1 MRKIKIEWRKL
12 RVFRRLDE
20 LEAAV
25 ERIERHVGMR
35 EPAVMGVDVPS
46 HEKIGGGETAG
57 DGYGNPSQ
65 SPAAGG
71 MESVSER
78 SGEKVGDGYG
88 NPSQSPV
95 AGGMESVSARSGEKV
110 GDGYGNPSQS
120 PAAGGEKV
128 PTAEEIMMMWRYT
141 ADEIADMNRPVGGG
155 SR

>member
-12 RVFRRLDE
+12 RVFHRLDE

-25 ERIERHVGMR
+25 ERIERRVGMR
-35 EPAVMGVDVPS
+35 EPAVMGVDVS
-46 HEKIGGGETAG
+46 SREKVEGGESA
-57 DGYGNPSQ
+57 PSQ
-65 SPAAGG
+65 SPT
-71 MESVSER
+71 
-78 SGEKVGDGYG
+78 
-88 NPSQSPV
+88 

-120 PAAGGEKV
+120 PTAGGEKV
-128 PTAEEIMMMWRYT
+128 PTAEEIMMMWRYP

>member
-1 MRKIKIEWRKL
+1 MGGITTVGGVMKGVSDMKRIKIEWRKL

-46 HEKIGGGETAG
+46 REKIGGGETAG

-65 SPAAGG
+65 SPT
-71 MESVSER
+71 
-78 SGEKVGDGYG
+78 
-88 NPSQSPV
+88 

-120 PAAGGEKV
+120 PTAGGEKV
-128 PTAEEIMMMWRYT
+128 PTAEEIMMMWRYP

>member
-1 MRKIKIEWRKL
+1 MKRIKIEWRKL

-46 HEKIGGGETAG
+46 REKIGGGESAP
-57 DGYGNPSQ
+57 NQ
-65 SPAAGG
+65 SPT
-71 MESVSER
+71 
-78 SGEKVGDGYG
+78 
-88 NPSQSPV
+88 
-95 AGGMESVSARSGEKV
+95 
-110 GDGYGNPSQS
+110 
-120 PAAGGEKV
+120 AGGEKA